1 MPSASKSGSGT
12 HQGFE
17 KNLERLDQIVEQL
30 EDADLHLE
38 KALQLFEEGMRLAEV
53 CHKQLEEAE
62 GKVEILLKKTGGK
75 MSREPFRP
83 GDGESDAS

>member
-12 HQGFE
+12 REGFE
-17 KNLERLDQIVEQL
+17 KNLERLDNIVQQL

-38 KALQLFEEGMRLAEV
+38 KALQLFEEGMRLSEV
-53 CHKQLEEAE
+53 CHKQLGEAE

-75 MSREPFRP
+75 MVREPFRP
-83 GDGESDAS
+83 GEED